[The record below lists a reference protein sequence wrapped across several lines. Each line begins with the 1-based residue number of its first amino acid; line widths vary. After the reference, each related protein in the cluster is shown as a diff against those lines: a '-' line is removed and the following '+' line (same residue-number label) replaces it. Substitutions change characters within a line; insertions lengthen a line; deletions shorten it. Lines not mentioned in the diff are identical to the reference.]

1 LTNGEPRRGRPEP
14 SSLGD
19 LLGDITRAAGIDRP
33 KRTDPIF
40 DAWNDV
46 AGEKLS
52 AVARPVR
59 FRQGELAIDV
69 SSASHYHELVAFT
82 GEGLR
87 KRLNEA
93 LGEERVK
100 RLAFKHQAGT

>member
-1 LTNGEPRRGRPEP
+1 M
-14 SSLGD
+14 
-19 LLGDITRAAGIDRP
+19 
-33 KRTDPIF
+33 F
-40 DAWNDV
+40 DAWNELV
-46 AGEKLS
+46 GERLA

-59 FRQGELAIDV
+59 FRRGELAIDV

-87 KRLNEA
+87 VRLNEA

-100 RLAFKHQAGT
+100 RLAFKHQAGN